1 MIDPRLARLLDEREL
16 RRTAE
21 LYAQGADR
29 RDKQL

>member
-1 MIDPRLARLLDEREL
+1 MSDARLARLIDERDL

-29 RDKQL
+29 RD